1 MKTIGPVLAL
11 LLASAVAAQQPPP
24 DPAAGA
30 PQGGVERMQ
39 ALEGKLKQL
48 REAMSRDMARLKQ
61 LPEQDRDTAAE
72 KIYGDY
78 QAAQKA
84 IATEV
89 IAAVKA
95 KPDGDAGLAA
105 ARVAL
110 QLELE
115 DEQVETVLG
124 ALNQHHAASPA
135 IADLLLHLQY
145 LSGSDEVLQKVF
157 ATNPAKK
164 AKAYARYV
172 MAQRTEEAAA
182 KDRILEEV
190 GKDFADVELPG
201 SKGQGGEKLGKVAAR
216 ELYALRNIKVGG
228 TPPDIAGKDMDGAPF
243 KLADYRGKV
252 VVLDFWG
259 FW

>member
-1 MKTIGPVLAL
+1 MKTILRCALAAL
-11 LLASAVAAQQPPP
+11 LAGVAAAQAPPQKEP
-24 DPAAGA
+24 PKA
-30 PQGGVERMQ
+30 QGGVEHMQ
-39 ALEGKLKQL
+39 ALETKLKQL
-48 REAMSRDMARLKQ
+48 REAMTRDFGKLKD
-61 LPEQDRDTAAE
+61 LPEKDRDAAGE

-89 IAAVKA
+89 IAAVKE

-110 QLELE
+110 LLELD
-115 DEQVETVLG
+115 DEQVATVFG
-124 ALNQHHAASPA
+124 ALTQHHAASPA

-145 LSGSDEVLQKVF
+145 IDGSDELLQKVSE
-157 ATNPAKK
+157 TNPDKK
-164 AKAYARYV
+164 AKGYARYV
-172 MAQRTEEAAA
+172 MAQRADDDEA
-182 KDRILEEV
+182 KDRLLEGV
-190 GKDFADVELPG
+190 RKDFADVELR
-201 SKGQGGEKLGKVAAR
+201 GEKLEKIAAR

-228 TPPDIAGKDMDGAPF
+228 TPPDIAGKDMDGVAF
-243 KLADYRGKV
+243 KLSDYRGKV